1 MDELAGGLLKALDLR
16 VLVVT
21 CAGAARTIAGKHR
34 AGSAAAGV
42 LGQGVAAG
50 LLLAGLSKSAARLNL
65 QLECDGPLRGMFVDA
80 DTDGNVRGYVKNPA
94 VEVQVASE
102 AFRFR
107 PVLGNSGFLSVLRD
121 LSNGEYY
128 RSSVALEALELGR
141 DVERHLEQSD
151 QVESVL
157 RLEVQEQEG
166 QVLGRVAGLLLQPL
180 PGGDRAALE
189 GFRER
194 LGPGGG
200 FARAV
205 RDNGDRGAQ
214 QLLQRLFAGEELEPT
229 ARYPVQFACRCSRER
244 VLNALGAL
252 GKKDITEMLEQ
263 DGKASVTCDFCATH
277 YEVDADGLRELLT
290 RLEDSAR

>member
-21 CAGAARTIAGKHR
+21 CTAAARTIAGKHG
-34 AGSAAAGV
+34 AAPAAAGV

-50 LLLAGLSKSAARLNL
+50 LLLAGLSKHAARLNL

-80 DTDGNVRGYVKNPA
+80 DTDGNVRGYVKNSA
-94 VEVQVASE
+94 VDVQVASE

-107 PVLGNSGFLSVLRD
+107 PALGNSGFLSVLRD
-121 LSNGEYY
+121 LGNGEYY
-128 RSSVALEALELGR
+128 RSSVALEAMELGR
-141 DVERHLEQSD
+141 DVERYLEQSD

-157 RLEVQEQEG
+157 RLEVQEADG

-180 PGGDRAALE
+180 PGGDRSALE
-189 GFRER
+189 RFREQ
-194 LGPGGG
+194 LGAGHG

-205 RDNGDRGAQ
+205 QESGDGGAR
-214 QLLQRLFAGEELEPT
+214 QLLQRLFVGEELEPT
-229 ARYPVQFACRCSRER
+229 VRSPVKFACRCSRER

-252 GKKDITEMLEQ
+252 GKKDLGEMLQQ
-263 DGKASVTCDFCATH
+263 DGKASVTCDFCSTH
-277 YEVDADGLRELLT
+277 YEVDGDALRQLVD
-290 RLEDSAR
+290 RLE